1 MTMTETIDGQTG
13 EVMTPSPVAQMT
25 IPASTALP
33 VLVETLGE
41 QEIYARVDRA
51 LDTPGAITNIKG
63 KDYVGFIGSA
73 LVASK
78 LGVSVSTGNI
88 QSRIAADGVMEYTCE
103 ARVLGPHGQ
112 IVSVE
117 CVFSLADAKGGGMRL
132 DRGQIVNKLS
142 TRAFNRAL
150 KIAWGAYIF
159 GGRPGG
165 GKARV
170 VNTIDDARPEDDDA
184 GMPEPPR
191 LYGDELDA
199 AAQSYTEAAVAAKGD
214 SEQVK
219 RIHAQAVAAGL
230 RWDKSQEHYVP
241 QWPAD

>member
-13 EVMTPSPVAQMT
+13 EVMTPAPVAQMT
-25 IPASTALP
+25 IPTATALP

-41 QEIYARVDRA
+41 DGIHERVQRA
-51 LDTPGAITNIKG
+51 LDTPGAIQDLHG
-63 KDYVGFIGSA
+63 KPYIGFIGSA
-73 LVASK
+73 VIASK

-88 QSRIAADGVMEYTCE
+88 QSRIAADGVMEYICE
-103 ARVLGPHGQ
+103 ARVLGPHGS
-112 IVSVE
+112 IVAVE
-117 CVFSLADAKGGGMRL
+117 CIMSLADAKGSGMRL
-132 DRGQIVNKLS
+132 DRGQLVNKLS

-150 KIAWGAYIF
+150 KIAWGGYIF
-159 GGRPGG
+159 VGRNGQP
-165 GKARV
+165 ARV

-241 QWPAD
+241 QWPEA